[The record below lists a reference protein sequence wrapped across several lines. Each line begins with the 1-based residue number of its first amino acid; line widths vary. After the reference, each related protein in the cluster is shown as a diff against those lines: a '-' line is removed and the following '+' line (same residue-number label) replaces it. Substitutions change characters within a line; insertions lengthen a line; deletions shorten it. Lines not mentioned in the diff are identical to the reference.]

1 MKTRQDQFL
10 LAWIG
15 IDVAHRKNT
24 RNVRLKFF
32 GVDDDRSFVELQP
45 PVGNWAEPRMQAEE
59 NERMVRLE
67 LDELALSRLHAHA
80 AELPSL
86 DKNRM
91 RDPFHV
97 AHAAIGDELLH
108 LRHGRWCRA
117 KLGSTMDQSETARLA
132 CQFQRPVERRVA
144 TAEDQQSLPGEIRRA
159 LHPVMD
165 MAALECLRSFATE
178 PARLKRTEP
187 RRDDHRLGMETRI
200 ERRAH
205 QERAV
210 FEPLE
215 LRGFLAEMKLC
226 VERLDLLQEP
236 IDELLRGAH
245 GNRRNVVDRLVRIQ
259 LAALSSWMLE
269 RIDDMCVDAEQPQ
282 LEDLEH
288 AARTGS
294 DDDGIRLDRAFD
306 QRRFDRI
313 GQPPLL
319 ARCAR
324 RDLRNYRV
332 PDISLHHDHKRN
344 VAALCTVPLFVS
356 GKSLWKNSA
365 VTSFPAHAYAFER
378 QRPRLSR

>member
-1 MKTRQDQFL
+1 ERAGLRSPEHRSTDYRSPIPGLLSALLGHPEALVHDRARRRVLQRDFLGGVEMGCNAKRGQCSFMKTRQDQFL

-205 QERAV
+205 QE
-210 FEPLE
+210 
-215 LRGFLAEMKLC
+215 
-226 VERLDLLQEP
+226 
-236 IDELLRGAH
+236 
-245 GNRRNVVDRLVRIQ
+245 
-259 LAALSSWMLE
+259 
-269 RIDDMCVDAEQPQ
+269 
-282 LEDLEH
+282 
-288 AARTGS
+288 
-294 DDDGIRLDRAFD
+294 
-306 QRRFDRI
+306 
-313 GQPPLL
+313 
-319 ARCAR
+319 
-324 RDLRNYRV
+324 
-332 PDISLHHDHKRN
+332 
-344 VAALCTVPLFVS
+344 
-356 GKSLWKNSA
+356 
-365 VTSFPAHAYAFER
+365 
-378 QRPRLSR
+378 